1 MIGAIV
7 NGEQVKF
14 GYELKNKDIVTLIT
28 NKTILGPSSE
38 WLNIA
43 QTELARKLIRRDMQE
58 KTTN

>member
-1 MIGAIV
+1 M
-7 NGEQVKF
+7 
-14 GYELKNKDIVTLIT
+14 T
-28 NKTILGPSSE
+28 NKSILGPSSE